1 MFCMSCGMQL
11 PDGAKYCMKC
21 GVFLGET
28 YNEEKDKMESSS
40 TTKLVPAKCTSCGA
54 NLEVD
59 ASQETA
65 ICSFCN
71 ASYIVE
77 KAISNYNISLN
88 GNLNI
93 KNATINVNGIDID
106 NLILRAKEFELDCK
120 YEMAIDYYNQVLD
133 ADISKQEAH
142 AGIDRINN
150 IINDY
155 VYFESPA
162 NRLFTAGKLQLKKGR
177 LLFTDKKGKTTVYEL
192 RWLKKPQLISGGFS
206 FTYGETPSG
215 ISFICKDKGPEWIK
229 VISNALSGIYPAM
242 YNPQS
247 NGIDNYIR
255 NNFNI
260 KTKVLA
266 IKYYRDMTGASF
278 TEAKSK
284 VDEIL

>member
-1 MFCMSCGMQL
+1 
-11 PDGAKYCMKC
+11 
-21 GVFLGET
+21 
-28 YNEEKDKMESSS
+28 MESSS

-77 KAISNYNISLN
+77 KAIS
-88 GNLNI
+88 
-93 KNATINVNGIDID
+93 
-106 NLILRAKEFELDCK
+106 
-120 YEMAIDYYNQVLD
+120 
-133 ADISKQEAH
+133 
-142 AGIDRINN
+142 
-150 IINDY
+150 
-155 VYFESPA
+155 
-162 NRLFTAGKLQLKKGR
+162 
-177 LLFTDKKGKTTVYEL
+177 LLFTDKKGKKTVYEL
-192 RWLKKPQLISGGFS
+192 RWLKKHQLISGGFS

-229 VISNALSGIYPAM
+229 VISNVLSGIYPAM

-255 NNFNI
+255 NNFNT